1 MDKDYRPVA
10 KPDIERSQL
19 GMETLLYNPANDK
32 VTVLNET
39 AAAVWEMCDGEHTLS
54 RIEAKIRDV
63 FNPPSSQDVAEDVK
77 NTLTRFQEDGIL
89 A

>member
-10 KPDIERSQL
+10 RPDVERSQL
-19 GMETLLYNPANDK
+19 GQETLLYNPENDK

-54 RIEAKIRDV
+54 SIEAEIRDK
-63 FNPPSSQDVAEDVK
+63 FNPPSGHDVAEDVRE
-77 NTLTRFQEDGIL
+77 TVTRFQQDGIL